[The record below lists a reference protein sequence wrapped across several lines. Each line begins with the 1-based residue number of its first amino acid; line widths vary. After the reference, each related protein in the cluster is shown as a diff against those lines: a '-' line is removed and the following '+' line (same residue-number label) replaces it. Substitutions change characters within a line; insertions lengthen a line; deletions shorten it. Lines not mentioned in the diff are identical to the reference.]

1 MAPQLQFDEKRR
13 KAIAQCSRCG
23 FCRAVCPIF
32 DLTKRP
38 ITNARG
44 KMILLL
50 LIIFVGMPLFLPG
63 YWLSV
68 ATMVGYTA
76 MGAIGVQLLIGYTG
90 QISLGHGAFFGVG
103 AYSAAILTTS
113 VGFPFWLSVP
123 AAGVITALVGIV
135 FGIPSVRLKHLYLTI
150 ATLAGQFIIQYLFV
164 NWESLTRGTEGILLP
179 HPTLFGLS
187 LKNDRAFF
195 YVIFICFTIMTWIA
209 VNLIRTRYGRAFIAI
224 RDNDRAAEGMGIPI
238 FKYKLLSFA
247 ISSFYAGFAG
257 GLAAYYIGSIT
268 PEPYTLFLSVEYI
281 AMIII
286 GGLGSIPGAAF
297 GAIFI
302 TVLNEVLSGA
312 TQFFMNIG
320 PLSKIALQIAPLRE
334 FIFGL
339 AIVLFIIFEPKGLA
353 EVWRI
358 VRSSF
363 RLWPF
368 SY

>member
-1 MAPQLQFDEKRR
+1 
-13 KAIAQCSRCG
+13 
-23 FCRAVCPIF
+23 
-32 DLTKRP
+32 
-38 ITNARG
+38 
-44 KMILLL
+44 
-50 LIIFVGMPLFLPG
+50 VGL
-63 YWLSV
+63 
-68 ATMVGYTA
+68 
-76 MGAIGVQLLIGYTG
+76 
-90 QISLGHGAFFGVG
+90 
-103 AYSAAILTTS
+103 
-113 VGFPFWLSVP
+113 PFWLSIP
-123 AAGVITALVGIV
+123 GAGVITALVGII
-135 FGIPSVRLKHLYLTI
+135 FGIPSIRLKHLYLTI
-150 ATLAGQFIIQYLFV
+150 ATLAGQFIIQYLLV
-164 NWESLTRGTEGILLP
+164 NWESLTKGAQGIFLP
-179 HPTLFGLS
+179 KATLFGLN
-187 LKNDRAFF
+187 LKTDRAFF
-195 YVIFICFTIMTWIA
+195 YVIFICFVALTWMA

-268 PEPYTLFLSVEYI
+268 PEPYTLLLSVEYI

-286 GGLGSIPGAAF
+286 GGLGSIPGAVF

-302 TVLNEVLSGA
+302 TVLNELLSHA
-312 TQFFMNIG
+312 TEFFMNIG
-320 PLSKIALQIAPLRE
+320 SLSKVALQIAPLRE

>member
-1 MAPQLQFDEKRR
+1 
-13 KAIAQCSRCG
+13 
-23 FCRAVCPIF
+23 
-32 DLTKRP
+32 
-38 ITNARG
+38 
-44 KMILLL
+44 
-50 LIIFVGMPLFLPG
+50 
-63 YWLSV
+63 
-68 ATMVGYTA
+68 
-76 MGAIGVQLLIGYTG
+76 
-90 QISLGHGAFFGVG
+90 LGHGAFFGVG
-103 AYSAAILTTS
+103 AYAAAILTTF
-113 VGFPFWLSVP
+113 VGFPFWASVLS
-123 AAGVITALVGIV
+123 AGVITALVGMV

-164 NWESLTRGTEGILLP
+164 NWESLTRGTEGIILP
-179 HPTLFGLS
+179 RATLFGLS
-187 LKNDRAFF
+187 IKGDRAFY
-195 YVIFICFTIMTWIA
+195 YVIFVCFVIMTWVA

-257 GLAAYYIGSIT
+257 ALWTHYIASVT
-268 PEPYTLFLSVEYI
+268 PEPFTLLLSVEYI

-286 GGLGSIPGAAF
+286 GGLGSITGSVF

-302 TVLNEVLSGA
+302 VLLNEILSSA
-312 TQFFMNIG
+312 TEFFMNLG
-320 PLSKIALQIAPLRE
+320 PLAKIALTIAPLRE